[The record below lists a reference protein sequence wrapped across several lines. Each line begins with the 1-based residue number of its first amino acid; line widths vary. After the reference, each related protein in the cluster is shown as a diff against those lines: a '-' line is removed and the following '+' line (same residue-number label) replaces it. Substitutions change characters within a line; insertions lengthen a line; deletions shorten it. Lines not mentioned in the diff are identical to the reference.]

1 MEPEI
6 KSSYDKERNRRNKRR
21 WSHRMDYLWMVPLYL
36 LKQIG
41 TLFVKYPYVP
51 LAIVILIVAS
61 VLFSK
66 ISKTSSIKV
75 TTTEHIGTTTN
86 QIQSIREIRQWEAL
100 AIECEEMVDTAEEHF
115 FGDKNLVRI
124 YTGTLRLG
132 VDMKNA
138 TDDWFTAKGDTAF
151 LKLPQITLLNPEF
164 IDEARTRT
172 FTESGK
178 WNAATYEALY
188 RKARSKMLQRSFG
201 KGQRQQA
208 ARNITEKFESMFRA
222 FGYKHIEIT
231 WNEEKE
237 GNTGKT
243 QQ

>member
-36 LKQIG
+36 LKQIW

-66 ISKTSSIKV
+66 VSKTSSIKV

-115 FGDKNLVRI
+115 FGDKNRI
-124 YTGTLRLG
+124 VHDKTVLLRRE
-132 VDMKNA
+132 VIY
-138 TDDWFTAKGDTAF
+138 
-151 LKLPQITLLNPEF
+151 Q
-164 IDEARTRT
+164 
-172 FTESGK
+172 
-178 WNAATYEALY
+178 
-188 RKARSKMLQRSFG
+188 
-201 KGQRQQA
+201 
-208 ARNITEKFESMFRA
+208 
-222 FGYKHIEIT
+222 
-231 WNEEKE
+231 
-237 GNTGKT
+237 
-243 QQ
+243 

>member
-1 MEPEI
+1 MASDFTKPDRVHTLYEEEIPDKMEPEI

-36 LKQIG
+36 LKQIW

-66 ISKTSSIKV
+66 VSKTSSIKV
-75 TTTEHIGTTTN
+75 TATEHIGTTTN

-138 TDDWFTAKGDTAF
+138 TDDWFTAKGDTAL

-178 WNAATYEALY
+178 LHNYLIFNKDKNRWL
-188 RKARSKMLQRSFG
+188 S
-201 KGQRQQA
+201 
-208 ARNITEKFESMFRA
+208 
-222 FGYKHIEIT
+222 
-231 WNEEKE
+231 
-237 GNTGKT
+237 
-243 QQ
+243 